1 MLQSGEPSRL
11 PQILVTSAERE
22 QTHALLKEACLD
34 GRLTIDEFSQ
44 RFDLVERVR
53 TRDQLALVTAD
64 LSDVALHPVVSRPAP
79 STTLAVMS
87 STERGGSHWRVPEN
101 NRAIAV
107 MGECKLDLREATIT
121 SPVTTIR
128 SRLLMGALVIWVPE
142 GVAVE
147 LEVFTLMGEAKSRVV
162 GPPAKPGAPVV
173 RVTGFAIMGS
183 VEVRS
188 RR

>member
-1 MLQSGEPSRL
+1 MVESGGSTRL
-11 PQILVTSAERE
+11 PQTLVTTAERE

-53 TRDQLALVTAD
+53 TRDQLALITAD
-64 LSDVALHPVVSRPAP
+64 LSGVALPSEASRPTP
-79 STTLAVMS
+79 STTLALMS
-87 STERGGSHWRVPEN
+87 STERGGSHWRVPEK
-101 NRAIAV
+101 NRAVAV

-121 SPVTTIR
+121 SAVTIIKTRI
-128 SRLLMGALVIWVPE
+128 LMGALKVVVPE

-147 LEVFTLMGEAKSRVV
+147 LEVLTIMGEAKSRVV
-162 GPPAKPGAPVV
+162 GPPAKPGAPIV
-173 RVTGFAIMGS
+173 RITGLAIMGS

-188 RR
+188 QR